1 MGTLLTNFH
10 SSLERCCLRHRML
23 GKQGFSGH
31 ALTLQAP
38 LLLGSPPVLHDQSSW
53 EIPASEIERLFELAG
68 ALNLDGEITPVQAWR
83 LISDHP
89 AFYKLDPPGLQR
101 ISEDLVKNIQCFGFG
116 AILDE
121 QTSINIVEQSGS
133 SRAIMG

>member
-1 MGTLLTNFH
+1 
-10 SSLERCCLRHRML
+10 ML

-38 LLLGSPPVLHDQSSW
+38 LLVGTPPVLQNQSTW
-53 EIPASEIERLFELAG
+53 EVPASEIERLFELAG

-89 AFYKLDPPGLQR
+89 KFYKLDPAGLQR
-101 ISEDLVKNIQCFGFG
+101 ISEGLVRNIHCFG
-116 AILDE
+116 
-121 QTSINIVEQSGS
+121 
-133 SRAIMG
+133 

>member
-1 MGTLLTNFH
+1 
-10 SSLERCCLRHRML
+10 ML

-38 LLLGSPPVLHDQSSW
+38 LLVGTPPVLQNQSTW
-53 EIPASEIERLFELAG
+53 EVPASEIERLLELAG

-89 AFYKLDPPGLQR
+89 KFDKLDPAGLQR
-101 ISEDLVKNIQCFGFG
+101 ISEGLVRNIHCFG
-116 AILDE
+116 
-121 QTSINIVEQSGS
+121 
-133 SRAIMG
+133 